1 MNRNQIAIE
10 NLKKLR
16 KAKNLTFEQMAEITN
31 KSKSAYERLEKGTVQ
46 LTLDE
51 AEQIATALGSDF
63 NLVTNTGMSFN
74 NEQCSVICQGN
85 NPTINVKLDDEQ
97 FKILM
102 DKLN

>member
-1 MNRNQIAIE
+1 MNRNEITIE

-31 KSKSAYERLEKGTVQ
+31 KSKSAYERIEKGTVQ

-51 AEQIATALGSDF
+51 ADQIATALGSDF
-63 NLVTNTGMSFN
+63 NAVTNSGMVFN
-74 NEQCSVICQGN
+74 NEKNTVFGQGS

-97 FKILM
+97 FKTLM